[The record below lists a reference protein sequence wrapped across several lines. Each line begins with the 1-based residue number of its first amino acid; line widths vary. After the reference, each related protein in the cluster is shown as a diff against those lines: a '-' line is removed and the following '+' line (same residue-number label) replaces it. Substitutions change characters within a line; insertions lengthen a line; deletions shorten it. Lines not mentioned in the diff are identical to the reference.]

1 MIDLK
6 GKVSEADK
14 EATYAQSNPP
24 EFENGFEATSTDSDD
39 GDFSSLSGS
48 FDFGSESGGD
58 SGGFGGDSGGFGS
71 DSGGFGS
78 FDSAGGFGGFGQSMG
93 GALTTQQ
100 EAKPDTMDKAV
111 DYSAESIVALGRM
124 LVDFFKSVK
133 LRNYDDWAY
142 IGTKML
148 YIGGAITGASVVALI
163 IGLFSGFT
171 PFKFTNAPLS
181 GMTWGIFTGS
191 SGLACLATMALL
203 KVRAGDFGA
212 TETAASI
219 PDVSDSMPDSS
230 GLDNSFD
237 FGMDNSSTTDSLMNS
252 ILSGDGDDS
261 TDEPEDKAD
270 DGDDLSSLFVKDDE
284 PKKGLSASEMV
295 DKLQEVEGGLTRPVL
310 VDRLMP
316 LFPTNTPDF
325 ANMKELDLDGDE
337 ALTIR
342 TLLKQALA
350 SACGKEEDE
359 ITLNV
364 TRIQSTEFCY
374 IINFERHKSI
384 NKDPDKFK
392 DEIVNFFKG
401 SVDDN
406 SVSVDVK
413 ILGKEYECI
422 LSKGVSAVITMG
434 DCFKKKEVV
443 DYIKD
448 PKHKLPFIMGVDELG
463 KVYMGDAKDYP
474 SLLIV
479 GMSRSGKSWYVNSF
493 ITALASFNTPEDI
506 QFLIID
512 PKESLLFKT
521 VALLPHCCGLHNNA
535 NILNILDDVLNKEAP
550 RRKQLLADER
560 CETIW
565 DLRKKGIQLPYLY
578 IVIDEVMT
586 VIKSLQADGR
596 DKDFLNTIIQII
608 TQLPSLG
615 IGVLMVPH
623 RAQGV
628 VDKTTR
634 GQMHFR
640 AAVRASDEVVKET
653 LDITKFDRALINP
666 GDIALRTSN
675 LPKPIFVKG
684 TGITL
689 SDEDNIQLIANIAR
703 AFYKMSVEL
712 PDMETLGCGY
722 NRDTEK
728 VKEELKITLGK
739 KEQFDLE
746 S

>member
-24 EFENGFEATSTDSDD
+24 EFENGFEGTSDSSTGGD
-39 GDFSSLSGS
+39 GDFSSLSS
-48 FDFGSESGGD
+48 DFDFSGDSGSSGGFGND
-58 SGGFGGDSGGFGS
+58 AGGFGGDSGGFGS
-71 DSGGFGS
+71 
-78 FDSAGGFGGFGQSMG
+78 FDSGGFGGFGTTS

-111 DYSAESIVALGRM
+111 DYSAESIAALGRM
-124 LVDFFKSVK
+124 LVDFFKSIK

-148 YIGGAITGASVVALI
+148 YIGAGISGASIVAFI

-171 PFKFTNAPLS
+171 PFRFTNAPLS
-181 GMTWGIFTGS
+181 GLTWGIFTGS
-191 SGLACLATMALL
+191 SGLACLAAMALL

-212 TETAASI
+212 TESAASI
-219 PDVSDSMPDSS
+219 PDVSDSVPDSM
-230 GLDNSFD
+230 GLDNGFD
-237 FGMDNSSTTDSLMNS
+237 FASDDNSSSTDSLMNS
-252 ILSGDGDDS
+252 ILSGGDDT
-261 TDEPEDKAD
+261 TDESDEKEDD
-270 DGDDLSSLFVKDDE
+270 TDDLSSLFAKDE
-284 PKKGLSASEMV
+284 PKEKLNAREMV
-295 DKLQEVEGGLTRPVL
+295 DRLQEVDGGLTRPVL

-493 ITALASFNTPEDI
+493 ITALATFNTPEDI

-722 NRDTEK
+722 NRDTER
-728 VKEELKITLGK
+728 VKEELRVTLGK
-739 KEQFDLE
+739 KEQFDLD